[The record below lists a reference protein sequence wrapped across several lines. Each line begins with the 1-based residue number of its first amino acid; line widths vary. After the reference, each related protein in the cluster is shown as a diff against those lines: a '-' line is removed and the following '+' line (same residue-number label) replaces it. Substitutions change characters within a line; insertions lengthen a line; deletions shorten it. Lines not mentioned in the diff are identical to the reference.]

1 MVSVTRRGRGG
12 NYFAGP
18 STARSRWTS
27 RDSVAISLRLN
38 SLAPPVDEQAVA
50 DAQMAIEDM
59 VARFG

>member
-1 MVSVTRRGRGG
+1 
-12 NYFAGP
+12 
-18 STARSRWTS
+18 
-27 RDSVAISLRLN
+27 VAISLRLN